1 VFNPTDKCPGFVVN
15 PEIARRALK
24 KQRTDELEYAQL
36 LKDNVPAA
44 PIYSGLDGGMNK
56 DFLAQFPGRVTLAKV
71 QPYASYLPQLPLPPI
86 PWVDNDG
93 SLTSKWFG
101 TLFSKPIMCD
111 LARTSFLSSVLA
123 RHRC

>member
-1 VFNPTDKCPGFVVN
+1 VN
-15 PEIARRALK
+15 PEIARRARK
-24 KQRTDELEYAQL
+24 KQGADELEYAQL

-56 DFLAQFPGRVTLAKV
+56 AFLAQFPGRVTLAKV
-71 QPYASYLPQLPLPPI
+71 WPYASYLPQLPTI

-101 TLFSKPIMCD
+101 TLSSKPIVCD

-123 RHRC
+123 GHRC